1 MTAPWCNTCNHFKR
15 KRMAKKSLELEK
27 MADIKFICAEKY
39 QSIVGKQG
47 MVPKW
52 KFFALGEEKREEPGK
67 DRIMYYT
74 HRMRHT
80 IV

>member
-15 KRMAKKSLELEK
+15 KRMAKKSQELEK

-67 DRIMYYT
+67 DRIMYHT
-74 HRMRHT
+74 HRMQHT